1 MKIEEFLLLIK
12 QFKDTPKQVTDK
24 AELSHWISHDWKE
37 YYYVFDI
44 GDSYRFEINDGPN
57 NLLFGLFYSKPDDKS
72 ISTRLTSHKFYRC
85 LFHDKGPR
93 MNKEE
98 LFELLDK
105 MGITIDDPNML
116 VNISVKERRDLLY
129 MDLCFRLPFQPQVEI
144 ISAFDGSIGTKT
156 ICACKTSNITSHIYL
171 NFGDGGLYPY
181 EIDNVKLLLRP
192 MSDMTDREKK
202 EFSKLLDDKVKVY
215 SSQNTIDAIKIKS
228 DLTLKQT
235 EWLLEHQFDFRGL
248 IQTGLAKMYTVNTKP
263 EEI

>member
-24 AELSHWISHDWKE
+24 AELAHWTSNDWKE

-44 GDSYRFEINDGPN
+44 GNSYRFEITDGPN
-57 NLLFGLFYSKPDDKS
+57 NLLFGLFYSKPEDN
-72 ISTRLTSHKFYRC
+72 STRLASHKFYRC

-105 MGITIDDPNML
+105 MGITLDDPNML

-129 MDLCFRLPFQPQVEI
+129 MDLCFRLPFEPQAEI
-144 ISAFDGSIGTKT
+144 TSAYDGSIETRT
-156 ICACKTSNITSHIYL
+156 ICACRPSNITSSIYL

-192 MSDMTDREKK
+192 LSDMADKEKA
-202 EFSKLLDDKVKVY
+202 EFSKLLNNEVKVY
-215 SSQNTIDAIKIKS
+215 SSQNTIDAIKVKS
-228 DLTLKQT
+228 EFTLRQA
-235 EWLLEHQFDFRGL
+235 EWLLKHQFDFRGL
-248 IQTGLAKMYTVNTKP
+248 IQTGLAKECTLYPKP